1 MSEVPQVYYSIYLSP
16 VGELLLTSR
25 DGMLTGLN
33 MALQHGKP
41 APHPKPEWRRD
52 DHALRFAHRQLDAY
66 FEGERQT
73 FDLPLCM
80 TGTPFQKQVWQGL
93 VSIPYGTTISY
104 AELARR
110 IARPG
115 ASRRWL
121 GQRPQPH
128 RNHRTVPSCDRRRRH
143 LDRLRRRTRPQGMA
157 DLARG
162 RRARRPRPAPCVG
175 RSVATRYRLAY
186 TDRVPVSDQLTFA
199 THTRPSANAPY
210 SQCYHD
216 QSSCCSQGRGR
227 SRDSLL
233 TTAPLWPSRSP
244 SGPRKRKRAC
254 RPARSQARA
263 TRRSRTC
270 WRRFATSFI
279 CPG

>member
-52 DHALRFAHRQLDAY
+52 DQALRFARRQLDAY

-80 TGTPFQKQVWQGL
+80 AGTPFQKQVWQGL

-110 IARPG
+110 IGRPG
-115 ASRRWL
+115 ASRAVGSANGRNPI
-121 GQRPQPH
+121 GIIVPCH
-128 RNHRTVPSCDRRRRH
+128 RVIGADGTLTGYGGG
-143 LDRLRRRTRPQGMA
+143 LDRKEWLISHEAAVLDGRDRP
-157 DLARG
+157 LA
-162 RRARRPRPAPCVG
+162 
-175 RSVATRYRLAY
+175 SVAALQ
-186 TDRVPVSDQLTFA
+186 P
-199 THTRPSANAPY
+199 
-210 SQCYHD
+210 
-216 QSSCCSQGRGR
+216 G
-227 SRDSLL
+227 
-233 TTAPLWPSRSP
+233 TASP
-244 SGPRKRKRAC
+244 TLIGC
-254 RPARSQARA
+254 
-263 TRRSRTC
+263 
-270 WRRFATSFI
+270 
-279 CPG
+279 G